1 MSDPSFRAMTVADFV
16 ERTGA
21 KSPTPG
27 GGSVA
32 GVVGSLGAALARMVV
47 NYSIGRKSLAEHQPS
62 LEQAERRLRRAAA
75 MMLEFADEDAAA
87 YGAVNERSRLPEG
100 HPDRAGLEA
109 ARLASAQVP
118 LSLAATAVDLLRHFR
133 SLEGTTNPHLRSD
146 LAIAAVLARA
156 TVEASHWNVEVNL
169 PTLDPAVAATT
180 KQTMAT
186 LLAAARDLSREVEQA
201 CQARP

>member
-1 MSDPSFRAMTVADFV
+1 MSDPSFRAMSVAEFV
-16 ERTGA
+16 DASGA

-32 GVVGSLGAALARMVV
+32 GVVGALAAALARMVV
-47 NYSIGRKSLAEHQPS
+47 NYSIGRKSLAEHQPA
-62 LEQAERRLRRAAA
+62 LEEAERRFRRAAG

-87 YGAVNERSRLPEG
+87 YGAVNELSRLPEG
-100 HPDRAGLEA
+100 HPERAGLDA

-133 SLEGTTNPHLRSD
+133 SLTGTTNPHLRSD

-156 TVEASHWNVEVNL
+156 TVEASHWNVAVNL
-169 PTLDPAVAATT
+169 PTLDPAVAAAT
-180 KQTMAT
+180 QASMAG
-186 LLAAARDLSREVEQA
+186 LLAAARDLAGQVETA
-201 CQARP
+201 CHARG